1 MFTMGENSCIYTVR
15 QSLKYGGNHRCE
27 RSFSMDSEG
36 FLKILLRQSHL
47 KYVTQNFY

>member
-1 MFTMGENSCIYTVR
+1 MYDTYTAH
-15 QSLKYGGNHRCE
+15 QNLKDGGNHRCE

-47 KYVTQNFY
+47 KYITRNFY